1 MLIPCPPP
9 GRASPRTKTVH
20 HGLHRRSTL
29 RVLTPGDSEFM
40 LSRVKTS
47 EVGVAQQKRLLVELL
62 LQSNQT
68 EIQTEV
74 YPASLAQQRL
84 WFLDQ
89 LGPKSAAYNVHF
101 GMELRGPLDMRALQS
116 SLQELTNRH
125 ASLRTVFRLERGE
138 LVQVVAS
145 RLSVRLPVTDISRS
159 ANPEG
164 EHYQLAKAEVEESF
178 DLS

>member
-1 MLIPCPPP
+1 
-9 GRASPRTKTVH
+9 
-20 HGLHRRSTL
+20 
-29 RVLTPGDSEFM
+29 M
-40 LSRVKTS
+40 LSSVKTS
-47 EVGVAQQKRLLVELL
+47 DVGVAQQKRLLVELL

-101 GMELRGPLDMRALQS
+101 GLWLRGPLDLRALQS

-125 ASLRTVFRLERGE
+125 AGLRTVFRLEGGE
-138 LVQVVAS
+138 LVQVVANH
-145 RLSVRLPVTDISRS
+145 LAVRLPVTDISRS
-159 ANPEG
+159 PDPDA
-164 EHYQLAKAEVEESF
+164 EHYQLAKAEVEKIF
-178 DLS
+178 DLSKGPLFRARVIR